1 MIVYSCPGVPLFLR
15 DVLHES
21 GAIGGS
27 GLEMYFTTLRTLGIL
42 FATMASGH
50 RNVGV
55 VTTRSLWV
63 VVGLGGG
70 GKSKP
75 LAGSGV
81 CSNRRLSHSSTRK
94 VRAVICEWLRKKGIA
109 AAAQSLQL
117 SNTEASRT
125 ALCQL
130 AFGSRLLFPV
140 L

>member
-50 RNVGV
+50 RNVGAV
-55 VTTRSLWV
+55 ITRSLGV
-63 VVGLGGG
+63 VVGLGG

-81 CSNRRLSHSSTRK
+81 CSNRSLSNSSTSK

-109 AAAQSLQL
+109 AAVQSLQL